1 MQSKLPVGCLE
12 IQLSLLA
19 PHPLPSAPLAPP
31 APPLHEADAV
41 EAQLKAERAAELDA
55 ARCQ

>member
-12 IQLSLLA
+12 IQLSLL
-19 PHPLPSAPLAPP
+19 SAPLAPP
-31 APPLHEADAV
+31 APPLHEAGAV

-55 ARCQ
+55 ERC